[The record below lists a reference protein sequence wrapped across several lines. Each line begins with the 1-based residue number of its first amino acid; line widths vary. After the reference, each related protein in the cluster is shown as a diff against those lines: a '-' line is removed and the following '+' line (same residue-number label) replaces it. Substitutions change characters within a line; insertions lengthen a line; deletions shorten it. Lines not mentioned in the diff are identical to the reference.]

1 MNIHKFY
8 VDRKQPPSFISMV
21 KNAFPEAEDKNLGAN
36 SGDLVIELDNKLV
49 IIEVKEV
56 PHDFLAS
63 ITDARLFRQSE
74 GIKRITPFAFLL
86 LSQDFDYNKQWEAM
100 GRGSNGYGPLGNRE
114 RPWTREHID
123 GALTSVMARGLMV
136 RVAYRGYVEA
146 IRGILRWAD
155 TCDNGSVTQE
165 GIKLS
170 PFDQDDQESVNLLAW
185 FRGIGVIQSKNFLAW
200 AHRNGKVARHE
211 LFRLASTYFESDDK
225 PIGWTNHTIERNREQ
240 LEYPKKVKPK
250 TEWVEALDIEVD
262 EKEQGKREG
271 IEY

>member
-8 VDRKQPPSFISMV
+8 VDRKQPPRFISMI

-36 SGDLVIELDNKLV
+36 SGDIVVELDNKLV

-56 PHDFLAS
+56 PHDFIAS
-63 ITDARLFRQSE
+63 VVDARLFRQSE

-86 LSQDFDYNKQWEAM
+86 LSGDFVYNTQWEVM
-100 GRGSNGYGPLGNRE
+100 GRGANGYGPLGTDRF
-114 RPWTREHID
+114 RWTREHID
-123 GALTSVMARGLMV
+123 GALVAVMARGILV
-136 RVAYRGYVEA
+136 RVAYRGYVET
-146 IRGILRWAD
+146 IRSLLRWSDSA
-155 TCDNGSVTQE
+155 DNGSVEQA

-185 FRGIGVIQSKNFLAW
+185 FRGIGVVQSKNFLAW
-200 AHRNGKVARHE
+200 AHRNGKVTRHE

-240 LEYPKKVKPK
+240 LEYPKEVKPK
-250 TEWVEALDIEVD
+250 TEWVEELDV
-262 EKEQGKREG
+262 
-271 IEY
+271 